1 MKGQIAKFS
10 RRWIGLIL
18 LVVTLFSAPVGYGL
32 AQSTVVSID
41 PASSTVDVGATTTV
55 DIHIAD
61 VTDLY
66 GADVQ
71 LTFDPAL
78 LEVVDADS
86 STDGVQIQPGTFLSA
101 DFVVENTVD
110 LAAGTI
116 DFAITQMAPQDPV
129 SGSGV
134 LATITF
140 EGKADGTS
148 AIAFASVNL
157 SDPDGGDI
165 SADAQEGYIAVGE
178 VSPTP
183 TNTPTPTPTPTPT
196 GTPTSTTSTPTPTST
211 PSSSTEILGYHTV
224 QSGET
229 LYCIGRAYGVN
240 PFTIASQ
247 NNILNPNRIYAG
259 TVLAIPNAP
268 YTLPAGRVCP
278 RQFNGSTPAPTCS
291 QYHTVVA
298 GENLYRISLR
308 YEVSMWAIAEANNI
322 TNLNFILIGQ
332 VLCIP

>member
-1 MKGQIAKFS
+1 
-10 RRWIGLIL
+10 
-18 LVVTLFSAPVGYGL
+18 
-32 AQSTVVSID
+32 
-41 PASSTVDVGATTTV
+41 
-55 DIHIAD
+55 
-61 VTDLY
+61 
-66 GADVQ
+66 VQ

-78 LEVVDADS
+78 LAVVDADS
-86 STDGVQIQPGTFLSA
+86 STGGVQIQPGTFLSA
-101 DFVVENTVD
+101 DFVAENTVD

-116 DFAITQMAPQDPV
+116 DFAVTQMAPQDPV

-140 EGKADGTS
+140 EGKANGTS

-157 SDPDGGDI
+157 SDSDGGVI
-165 SADAQEGYIAVGE
+165 SADTQEGYIAVGE
-178 VSPTP
+178 VSPTA
-183 TNTPTPTPTPTPT
+183 TNTPTPTSTPTPTPTPT
-196 GTPTSTTSTPTPTST
+196 GTSTTPTPTPTPTST
-211 PSSSTEILGYHTV
+211 STTPTPTPAPTSTPSPSTEILGYHTV
-224 QSGET
+224 QPGET

-259 TVLAIPNAP
+259 TVLAIPDAP
-268 YTLPAGRVCP
+268 YTLPTGRVCP
-278 RQFNGSTPAPTCS
+278 RQFNGSTPSPTCS

-322 TNLNFILIGQ
+322 TNLNFILVGQ